1 MFLAFNEIKKN
12 KLRFTL
18 IIGVLMLVSY
28 LVFFLSGLANGL
40 QDMNREAVDKWDAR
54 AIVLTEESDKSLFE
68 SSLSTNDIVDIEAD
82 ERAVL
87 GQINAIASND
97 EEKMNV
103 SLFGIKAD
111 EFIMPEVTEGEKF
124 AGDNEVI
131 ASDVLRAEGFAIG
144 DELKLSSSD
153 EVLTIVGFTDKARFV
168 AAPVLYGDLSTFH
181 RVKFGEAAELNG
193 DKINAVVVRADAMSD
208 ITHDNSLESIET
220 ETFIKNL
227 PGYTEQ
233 NLTLTLMIYFLFVIS
248 SVIVAIFLYVLTVQK
263 ISMFGV
269 MKAQGISNA
278 YLARSVIAQTFILAA
293 IGVTVGLFLTIIT
306 GAFLPNA
313 VPVSFDYLTMI
324 FYGVILILVA
334 ILGAV
339 FSVFTI
345 IRIDPLE
352 AIGG

>member
-1 MFLAFNEIKKN
+1 MFLALNEIRKN

-40 QDMNREAVDKWDAR
+40 QNMNRESVDKWDAT
-54 AIVLTEESDKSLFE
+54 AIVLTEESDMSLFE
-68 SSLSTNDIVDIEAD
+68 SFLGIDDTDVIEGK
-82 ERAVL
+82 ELAVL
-87 GQINAIASND
+87 GQINAVARNED
-97 EEKMNV
+97 AKTNV
-103 SLFGIKAD
+103 SIFGIDKT
-111 EFIMPEVTEGEKF
+111 EFIMPELTEGEAF
-124 AGDNEVI
+124 SAENEVI
-131 ASDVLRAEGFAIG
+131 ASDVLKDDGFSIG
-144 DELKLSSSD
+144 DELSLSSSD

-181 RVKFGEAAELNG
+181 RVKFGEAAEMNE
-193 DKINAVVVRADAMSD
+193 DKINAVVVRADNIED
-208 ITHDNSLESIET
+208 ITNNDALDVIAIES
-220 ETFIKNL
+220 FIKKL

-233 NLTLTLMIYFLFVIS
+233 NLTLTLMIYFLFGIS

-269 MKAQGISNA
+269 MKAQGISSG
-278 YLARSVIAQTFILAA
+278 YLARSVIAQTFLLAV
-293 IGVTVGLFLTIIT
+293 IGVAVGLVLTVIT
-306 GAFLPNA
+306 GAFLPSA
-313 VPVSFDYLTMI
+313 VPVSFDYVTMLV
-324 FYGVILILVA
+324 YGAILVSVA

-339 FSVFTI
+339 FSVLTI